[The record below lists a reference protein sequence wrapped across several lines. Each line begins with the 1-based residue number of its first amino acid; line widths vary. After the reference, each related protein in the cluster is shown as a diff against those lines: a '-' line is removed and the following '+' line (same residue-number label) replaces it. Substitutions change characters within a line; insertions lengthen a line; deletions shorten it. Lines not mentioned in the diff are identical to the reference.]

1 MQPQNPT
8 ALGRRLPGHIVD
20 FAATKAGALKV
31 GKLPSRFADSLRTCL
46 DRLTGQSLVAYG
58 AQRNARVDW
67 DHYARQHVTSA
78 LSRYDMQREERR
90 RALSTK
96 QILALLNSHIDG
108 DEDQF
113 LSIALQ
119 IAAQEARQG
128 RPEEAEKL
136 KRLVQK
142 ARDQRRLGKPA
153 GGQTPIPLAR
163 PRGELQGLVEST
175 YPKVTLSS
183 MVLSDDIAKRLM
195 RIVRQQQERVS
206 LREHGQRPAT
216 HMLLVGP
223 PGTGKTMTASA
234 LAGEL
239 RLPLFTVR
247 LEAVFSRFF
256 GETAGKLRLFF
267 DQVAQTRGVYLLD
280 EFDALG
286 ARRGDPNDVGEIRR
300 VLNSVLAFMEEP
312 NSTDSLVLAATNHV
326 EILDEA
332 LARRFDEVIEYTPPD
347 AASARAIIE
356 RRLGKFRF
364 TAKSWPALE
373 SALEG
378 LSQGEL
384 VRAADAVVKDA
395 ILEGSPKVSP
405 EALRDALNNRQSL
418 KGKFRRPS
426 SR

>member
-1 MQPQNPT
+1 M
-8 ALGRRLPGHIVD
+8 
-20 FAATKAGALKV
+20 
-31 GKLPSRFADSLRTCL
+31 
-46 DRLTGQSLVAYG
+46 
-58 AQRNARVDW
+58 
-67 DHYARQHVTSA
+67 
-78 LSRYDMQREERR
+78 
-90 RALSTK
+90 STK
-96 QILALLNSHIDG
+96 QILALLNSHVDG

-113 LSIALQ
+113 LSIAMQ

-128 RPEEAEKL
+128 RTEEAEKL

-142 ARDQRRLGKPA
+142 ARDQGRLGKTA

-175 YPKVTLSS
+175 YPKLTLSN
-183 MVLSDDIAKRLM
+183 MVLSDDVSARLM
-195 RIVRQQQERVS
+195 RIVRQQRERTT
-206 LREHGQRPAT
+206 LREHGQTPAT

-239 RLPLFTVR
+239 QLPLFTVR
-247 LEAVFSRFF
+247 LEALFSRFF
-256 GETAGKLRLFF
+256 GETAGKLRLLF
-267 DQVAQTRGVYLLD
+267 DQVGQTRGVYLLD
-280 EFDALG
+280 EFDAIG
-286 ARRGDPNDVGEIRR
+286 ARRGDLNDVGEIRR

-332 LARRFDEVIEYTPPD
+332 LARRFDEVIEYDLPD
-347 AASARAIIE
+347 AVSARAIIE
-356 RRLGKFRF
+356 RRLGKFKF
-364 TAKSWPALE
+364 AAKSWPALE
-373 SALEG
+373 TSLEG

-395 ILEGSPKVSP
+395 ILEGASKASP
-405 EALRDALNNRQSL
+405 EALLDALENRQTL

-426 SR
+426 HR

>member
-1 MQPQNPT
+1 M
-8 ALGRRLPGHIVD
+8 
-20 FAATKAGALKV
+20 
-31 GKLPSRFADSLRTCL
+31 
-46 DRLTGQSLVAYG
+46 
-58 AQRNARVDW
+58 
-67 DHYARQHVTSA
+67 
-78 LSRYDMQREERR
+78 
-90 RALSTK
+90 STK
-96 QILALLNSHIDG
+96 HILALLNSHIDG
-108 DEDQF
+108 DEDQL

-128 RPEEAEKL
+128 RFDDAEKL

-175 YPKVTLSS
+175 YPKVKLSN
-183 MVLSDDIAKRLM
+183 MVLSEDTAKRLM
-195 RIVRQQQERVS
+195 RIVRQQQERMT
-206 LREHGQRPAT
+206 LREHGQTPAT

-239 RLPLFTVR
+239 HLPLFTVR
-247 LEAVFSRFF
+247 LEALFSRFL
-256 GETAGKLRLFF
+256 GETASKLRLLF

-280 EFDALG
+280 EFDAIG

-312 NSTDSLVLAATNHV
+312 NSTDSLVLAATNHI

-332 LARRFDEVIEYTPPD
+332 LARRFDEIIEYKLPD
-347 AASARAIIE
+347 TASARALTE
-356 RRLGKFRF
+356 RRLGKYKF

-373 SALEG
+373 KAFEG

-395 ILEGSPKVSP
+395 ILEGASKVSP
-405 EALRDALNNRQSL
+405 EALRDALKNRQAI
-418 KGKFRRPS
+418 KGKFRRLPS
-426 SR
+426 R

>member
-1 MQPQNPT
+1 MSMNH
-8 ALGRRLPGHIVD
+8 L
-20 FAATKAGALKV
+20 F
-31 GKLPSRFADSLRTCL
+31 
-46 DRLTGQSLVAYG
+46 
-58 AQRNARVDW
+58 
-67 DHYARQHVTSA
+67 
-78 LSRYDMQREERR
+78 
-90 RALSTK
+90 
-96 QILALLNSHIDG
+96 ALLNSHIEG
-108 DEDQF
+108 DEERF

-119 IAAQEARQG
+119 VAAQEARQG
-128 RPEEAEKL
+128 RSDDAEKL
-136 KRLVQK
+136 KLLVQK
-142 ARDQRRLGKPA
+142 ARDQRRLGKPS

-163 PRGELQGLVEST
+163 PRGELQGLVESA
-175 YPKVTLSS
+175 YPKVSLSS
-183 MVLSDDIAKRLM
+183 MVLADDIALRLA
-195 RIVRQQQERVS
+195 RVVRQQQERAT
-206 LREHGQRPAT
+206 LREYGQTPMS

-247 LEAVFSRFF
+247 LEALFSRFF
-256 GETAGKLRLFF
+256 GETAGKLRLLF
-267 DQVAQTRGVYLLD
+267 DQIAQTRGVYLLD

-300 VLNSVLAFMEEP
+300 VLNSVLTFMEEP

-332 LARRFDEVIEYTPPD
+332 LARRFDEVIEYTLPD
-347 AASARAIIE
+347 AASARSIIE
-356 RRLGKFRF
+356 RRLGKFKF
-364 TAKSWPALE
+364 AAKSWPPLE
-373 SALEG
+373 AALEG

-395 ILEGSPKVSP
+395 ILEGASKGSP
-405 EALRDALNNRQSL
+405 EALRDALENRQSL